1 MKLDN
6 FCHVAPTI
14 SVRWRFYLPRQA
26 AVGLRPYREF
36 LKLWMAPLGSFRRE
50 KEIKPEN
57 VKWPRRHNLSE
68 TA

>member
-26 AVGLRPYREF
+26 VVGLRPYRTF
-36 LKLWMAPLGSFRRE
+36 LKLWTAPVGSCRRG
-50 KEIKPEN
+50 EIKPEN
-57 VKWPRRHNLSE
+57 VKWPRRHDLSE